1 MIGERQGAILSLI
14 IDSYIKSGEP
24 IGSKTLA
31 DLLPYKISS
40 ATIRNEMARLSE
52 LGFLKQMHTSGGRI
66 PSNASYRYY
75 VDNLMISKPPT
86 AFEKQAAAER
96 LSVNASDPERLLKD
110 AVSLLQQETHCTAFY
125 DAIEDSLDCI
135 QGADI
140 IPAGNGKAMIVML
153 SVGGK
158 IKSSVCKID
167 CPIDDDFKA
176 LFYYAMREYFIGVPL
191 SEVTP
196 ALLQKTVTVLGTRLF
211 DMLPALT
218 SLCAL
223 CAEAAQGTVY
233 FDGETN
239 LLSHEEFGNEVY
251 RILSFLADRE
261 NAAATFEKYPASEN
275 RPSLFIGRENMHPL
289 LKNTATVLTRVGYN
303 NSQSALIGIIG
314 STRIDYASVLPRAEY
329 IMNTVKKYLQKG
341 GAEFE

>member
-1 MIGERQGAILSLI
+1 MIGERQGTILSLI

-31 DLLPYKISS
+31 GLLPYKISS

-75 VDNLMISKPPT
+75 VDNLMIPRPLSP
-86 AFEKQAAAER
+86 FEKQAAAER

-110 AVSLLQQETHCTAFY
+110 CVNLLQQETHCTAFY

-135 QGADI
+135 QGVDI

-167 CPIDDDFKA
+167 CPVDDDFKA
-176 LFYYAMREYFIGVPL
+176 LFYYTMREYFIGVPL
-191 SEVTP
+191 ADVNP

-223 CAEAAQGTVY
+223 CAEAAQGAVY
-233 FDGETN
+233 FGGETN
-239 LLSHEEFGNEVY
+239 LLSHEELGNEV
-251 RILSFLADRE
+251 
-261 NAAATFEKYPASEN
+261 
-275 RPSLFIGRENMHPL
+275 
-289 LKNTATVLTRVGYN
+289 
-303 NSQSALIGIIG
+303 
-314 STRIDYASVLPRAEY
+314 
-329 IMNTVKKYLQKG
+329 
-341 GAEFE
+341 